1 MTPREVV
8 RQPVVL
14 VVLIALAAVVVWL
27 LWPDPEREIRIVIDR
42 VESIVESL
50 EIENLRPILSEE
62 FVSPETGDKQET
74 MDLLASV
81 FNEIL
86 SVEVKIKEML
96 IDLEGGR
103 ATALVA
109 FQVSGMI
116 RGGDIYNQVPFRG
129 ISMAEPG
136 TNPLERVRVRFVKDN
151 DKWRI
156 REVELLAPLAEG
168 ETL

>member
-14 VVLIALAAVVVWL
+14 VGLVVLAAVVVWL
-27 LWPDPEREIRIVIDR
+27 LWPDPKREIKSVVER
-42 VESIVESL
+42 VEEIVESR
-50 EIENLRPILSEE
+50 EIEDLRPILSEE
-62 FVSPETGDKQET
+62 FVSPETGDKQDT
-74 MDLLASV
+74 MDLLVSV
-81 FNEIL
+81 FRDIIT
-86 SVEVKIKEML
+86 VEVKIKEML
-96 IDLEGGR
+96 IEMESDR

-109 FQVSGMI
+109 FQVSGTI

-136 TNPLERVRVRFVKDN
+136 TNPLERVRVRLVKEN
-151 DKWRI
+151 DTWRI
-156 REVELLAPLAEG
+156 VSVELLAPLEEG